1 MKKYFLM
8 CLLLAVSFVETGCA
22 SIELH
27 DYEKWWEYNC
37 GRQDKF
43 NLFAGW
49 IGDETE
55 PSRVLV
61 RQYILNKGYKKI
73 LDVPCGL
80 CVDFKGFN
88 AAGLDYLGV
97 DITPLFVKRATDLGI
112 SVLLGRIQDIPC
124 AESSVDVTVSR
135 HILEHL
141 PSYEDAIT
149 QLIRVAKNEV
159 VIIFFR
165 KPSTIETDS
174 KIIVDYVDG
183 FPIYH
188 NIYSKSKLEKF
199 LTSNQKVKNFNWK
212 DVNGTAECVLSIV
225 LKD

>member
-1 MKKYFLM
+1 MKKHFLT
-8 CLLLAVSFVETGCA
+8 CLLFVVSFVEAGCA

-37 GRQDKF
+37 GKKDKF
-43 NLFAGW
+43 DLFAGW
-49 IGDETE
+49 IGDESE

-61 RQYILNKGYKKI
+61 RQYILNKSYKKI

-88 AAGLDYLGV
+88 TAGLDYLGV
-97 DITPLFVKRATDLGI
+97 DITPIFVKRATDLGI

-124 AESSVDVTVSR
+124 TDSSVDVTVSR

-141 PSYEDAIT
+141 PSYEDAIA

-159 VIIFFR
+159 IVTFFR
-165 KPSTIETDS
+165 KPSSNDVDS
-174 KIIVDYVDG
+174 IIVADSVDG

-212 DVNGTAECVLSIV
+212 DVDGTAECLLFIV